1 MSRYTKITYIGVM
14 VALALVLQLIEAI
27 LPFPYIAPGVKLGLA
42 NIVSLIA
49 LMYFGFKSA
58 FLIVILRTFMAA
70 FLSGKLYSFLYSG
83 AGAILSILIMGFFFW
98 RFKKHFSIQGISILG
113 AVAHNVGQIFV
124 ASLLIETTS
133 IFSYLPVL
141 MISALVTGYFI
152 GLAVI
157 MLKKVL
163 DPYFLIKS
171 HVKTN

>member
-1 MSRYTKITYIGVM
+1 MSRYTKITYISVM
-14 VALALVLQLIEAI
+14 VALALVLQLIESI
-27 LPFPYIAPGVKLGLA
+27 IPFPYIAPGVKLGLA

-98 RFKKHFSIQGISILG
+98 QFRKHFSLQGISILG
-113 AVAHNVGQIFV
+113 AVAHNVGQILV
-124 ASLLIETTS
+124 ASMLIESIS

-141 MISALVTGYFI
+141 MISAIVTGYFI
-152 GLAVI
+152 GLSVT

-163 DPYFLIKS
+163 DPFLVTKRS
-171 HVKTN
+171 H